1 MCKLVNQAEALLR
14 FHPASFSSAK
24 SKWVSMSE
32 PSKKSIGKLR
42 MALYGLVNLPTSI
55 VGLPIALYIPA
66 FYSQSLGLSLA
77 AVGALIAL
85 SRLSDVVTDP
95 LIGVASDRLSS
106 SVTLLSQRLPV
117 S

>member
-1 MCKLVNQAEALLR
+1 VKKAEALLR

-66 FYSQSLGLSLA
+66 FYLQSLVDGRYHTYSLTFV
-77 AVGALIAL
+77 AVLIRN
-85 SRLSDVVTDP
+85 SMP
-95 LIGVASDRLSS
+95 SS
-106 SVTLLSQRLPV
+106 SLR
-117 S
+117 